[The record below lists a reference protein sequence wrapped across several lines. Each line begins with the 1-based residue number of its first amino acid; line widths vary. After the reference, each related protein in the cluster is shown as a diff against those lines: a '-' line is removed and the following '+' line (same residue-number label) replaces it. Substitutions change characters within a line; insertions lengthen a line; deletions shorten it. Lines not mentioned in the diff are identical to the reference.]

1 VNDLRG
7 PLASPGYWLRRAA
20 QDWRRELGVR
30 LRPLDLTPT
39 QFDVLAATSWLG
51 RSGTSPTQQDI
62 ADFSGNDRMMT
73 SKVIRTLES
82 RELVARTPDG
92 TDARTNRLAV
102 TNAGRALV
110 TDATAIA
117 RGVDAD
123 LFAGLDDPSDLRG
136 QLRTVVGG

>member
-1 VNDLRG
+1 MTELRG

-20 QDWRRELGVR
+20 QDWRRQLGVR

-73 SKVIRTLES
+73 SKVLRTLET
-82 RELVARTPDG
+82 RQLVGRTPDG
-92 TDARTNRLAV
+92 TDARTNRLSV
-102 TNAGRALV
+102 TEAGRALV
-110 TDATAIA
+110 TGATAIA
-117 RGVDAD
+117 RSVDAD
-123 LFAGLDDPSDLRG
+123 LFAGLGDVNGLRD
-136 QLRTVVGG
+136 QLMALVEG